1 MHPTRTDLTR
11 RKLLIAGASA
21 AGTLIAM
28 PSLAWGQAQ
37 FKMKCANIMP
47 GDHPLNVRL
56 TEASAKIK
64 QETNGQIDLSIFP
77 SSQLGTDGDMLSQVR
92 AGAIDLFV
100 QSGLILGAL
109 VPVAAINGIGFAFED
124 YSKVWQ
130 AMDGPLGKNI
140 QAAFAKANL
149 VAFDKM
155 WDNGFRQALST
166 TKPIRTPEDFKSFK
180 IRVPPS
186 PLWTSLFK
194 ALGAA
199 PISIAWAET
208 YTALQ
213 TKMADGIE
221 NALATIYFSKMYEI
235 SKQLS
240 YTNHMWDGFWTVA
253 NRKSLEALPAS
264 SRDTLVRVIN
274 EAAMKQR
281 VDVEKLNGELASSLE
296 AKGVQFTTVDRAPF
310 QEKLR
315 QAGFYS
321 DWKRRMGDE
330 AWSLLEASTG
340 KLA

>member
-1 MHPTRTDLTR
+1 MDTTR
-11 RKLLIAGASA
+11 RKLIVSGATTVGALIA
-21 AGTLIAM
+21 L
-28 PSLAWGQAQ
+28 PSVAWGQAQ

-47 GDHPLNVRL
+47 ADHPLNVRL

-64 QETNGQIDLSIFP
+64 AQTNGQVDLAIFP

-92 AGAIDLFV
+92 AGAIDIFV

-109 VPVAAINGIGFAFED
+109 VPVAAINGIGFAFSD

-130 AMDGPLGKNI
+130 AMDGPLGKHI
-140 QAAFAKANL
+140 QAAFLKANL

-155 WDNGFRQALST
+155 WDNGFRQVLST
-166 TKPIRTPEDFKSFK
+166 AKPVQSPEDLKTFK

-194 ALGAA
+194 ALGAS

-235 SKQLS
+235 SKHLS

-264 SRDTLVRVIN
+264 ARDIVVRAIN
-274 EAAMKQR
+274 EAAVQER
-281 VDVEKLNGELASSLE
+281 SDVEKLNSELASSLGE
-296 AKGVQFTTVDRAPF
+296 KGVKFTNVDRAPF

-315 QAGFYS
+315 NAGFYS
-321 DWKRRMGDE
+321 ESKRRMGDE
-330 AWSLLEASTG
+330 AWSLLEATTG